1 MLLCDFYSHDVVL
14 LNCVYYVPGD
24 SDIAHKQKQQKMNN
38 DLKKFHWKVYYEC
51 RSAIFTI
58 VPKAFNC
65 DYINQGVFLQP
76 ESILIL

>member
-1 MLLCDFYSHDVVL
+1 MRFRYYDVVL
-14 LNCVYYVPGD
+14 LNCIYYVPGD

-38 DLKKFHWKVYYEC
+38 NLKKFHWKVYYEY

-58 VPKAFNC
+58 VLNVFNC
-65 DYINQGVFLQP
+65 DYINQGVFKQP